1 MSAMTNPAGASRLSP
16 RLAATIAFVV
26 TLAAIAGAWGSQIF
40 GGLVPCELCL
50 EQRLPY
56 YFGLPLLAVLLV
68 FWDRLPRLAWYGL
81 LAAVMALFAWGLY
94 LGIYHAGVEWRFWP
108 GPTACTGT
116 GLDVSFEDLSNI
128 NATRIVPCDAVQFRF
143 LGISLAGYNALVM
156 LGAIALLGWAAVK
169 GRQAA

>member
-1 MSAMTNPAGASRLSP
+1 VSAANAPVASSRLSP

-26 TLAAIAGAWGSQIF
+26 ALAAIVGAWGSQIF

-56 YFGLPLLAVLLV
+56 YFGLPLLALLLL
-68 FWDRLPRLAWYGL
+68 FWQRLPRMAWYGL
-81 LAAVMALFAWGLY
+81 VAAVLALFAWGLY

-156 LGAIALLGWAAVK
+156 AGAIALLGYAAAK
-169 GRQAA
+169 GRKAG

>member
-1 MSAMTNPAGASRLSP
+1 VSAETARASRLSP
-16 RLAATIAFVV
+16 RLAATIALVIAI
-26 TLAAIAGAWGSQIF
+26 AAIAGAWGSQIF

-56 YFGLPLLAVLLV
+56 YFGLPLLALLLL
-68 FWDRLPRLAWYGL
+68 FWQRLPRLAWYGL

-128 NATRIVPCDAVQFRF
+128 NATRVVPCDAVQFRF

-156 LGAIALLGWAAVK
+156 AGAIALLAYAALK
-169 GRQAA
+169 GRGAA

>member
-1 MSAMTNPAGASRLSP
+1 VSAATSPVISSRLTP

-26 TLAAIAGAWGSQIF
+26 TLAAIAGAWGSEIF

-56 YFGLPLLAVLLV
+56 YFALPLLAVLLV
-68 FWDRLPRLAWYGL
+68 FWQRLPRLAWYGL
-81 LAAVMALFAWGLY
+81 LAAVIALFAWGLY

-108 GPTACTGT
+108 GPTTCTGT

-128 NATRIVPCDAVQFRF
+128 NATRIVPCDAVQFRL

-156 LGAIALLGWAAVK
+156 LGAIALLGWAALK
-169 GRQAA
+169 GRLAA

>member
-1 MSAMTNPAGASRLSP
+1 MSVTTPPAPNGPISS

-26 TLAAIAGAWGSQIF
+26 SLAAIVGAWGSELF

-56 YFGLPLLAVLLV
+56 YIGLPILAILLA
-68 FWDRLPRLAWYGL
+68 FWNRLPRAVWYVL
-81 LAAVMALFAWGLY
+81 LAIVMALFAWGLW
-94 LGIYHAGVEWRFWP
+94 LAVYHAGVEWRFWP

-156 LGAIALLGWAAVK
+156 LAGIALLGWAALR
-169 GRQAA
+169 GRKAG

>member
-1 MSAMTNPAGASRLSP
+1 VSAANAPVASSRLSP

-26 TLAAIAGAWGSQIF
+26 ALAAIAGAWGSQIF

-56 YFGLPLLAVLLV
+56 YFGLPLLALLLL
-68 FWDRLPRLAWYGL
+68 FWQRLPRMAWYGL
-81 LAAVMALFAWGLY
+81 VAAVLALFAWGLY

-156 LGAIALLGWAAVK
+156 AGAIALLGYAAAK
-169 GRQAA
+169 GRKAG

>member
-1 MSAMTNPAGASRLSP
+1 MSAETARASRPSP
-16 RLAATIAFVV
+16 RLAATIAFVIA
-26 TLAAIAGAWGSQIF
+26 LAAIAGAWGSQIF

-56 YFGLPLLAVLLV
+56 YFGLPLLALLLL
-68 FWDRLPRLAWYGL
+68 FWQRLPRLAWYGL
-81 LAAVMALFAWGLY
+81 LAAVIALFAWGLY
-94 LGIYHAGVEWRFWP
+94 LGVYHAGVEWRFWP

-156 LGAIALLGWAAVK
+156 LGAIALLGWAALK
-169 GRQAA
+169 GRRAA

>member
-1 MSAMTNPAGASRLSP
+1 VSAETARASRLSP
-16 RLAATIAFVV
+16 RLAATIAFVIAI
-26 TLAAIAGAWGSQIF
+26 AAIAGAWGSQIF

-56 YFGLPLLAVLLV
+56 YFGLPLLALLLL
-68 FWDRLPRLAWYGL
+68 FWQRLPRLAWYGL
-81 LAAVMALFAWGLY
+81 LAAVIALFAWGLY

-128 NATRIVPCDAVQFRF
+128 NATRVVPCDAVQFRF

-156 LGAIALLGWAAVK
+156 AGAIALLAYAALK
-169 GRQAA
+169 GRRAA

>member
-1 MSAMTNPAGASRLSP
+1 MSVTTSPATSRPISS
-16 RLAATIAFVV
+16 RLAAAIAFVV
-26 TLAAIAGAWGSQIF
+26 SLAAIVGAWGLELL

-56 YFGLPLLAVLLV
+56 YVGLPILALLLV
-68 FWDRLPRLAWYGL
+68 FWNRLPRVLWYLL
-81 LAAVMALFAWGLY
+81 LAAVMALFAWGLH
-94 LGIYHAGVEWRFWP
+94 LAVYHAGVEWRFWQ

-156 LGAIALLGWAAVK
+156 LSSIALLGWAALK
-169 GRQAA
+169 GRKAD

>member
-1 MSAMTNPAGASRLSP
+1 MNATTAPARASWLSP

-26 TLAAIAGAWGSQIF
+26 ALAAIAGAWGSQIF

-56 YFGLPLLAVLLV
+56 YFGLPLLALLLL
-68 FWDRLPRLAWYGL
+68 FWHRLPRLAWYGL
-81 LAAVMALFAWGLY
+81 LTAVIALFAWGLY

-156 LGAIALLGWAAVK
+156 AGAIALLGWAAAK
-169 GRQAA
+169 GRRAA

>member
-1 MSAMTNPAGASRLSP
+1 MTAQNTRAGGLSS

-56 YFGLPLLAVLLV
+56 YFGLPLLAVLLI
-68 FWDRLPRLAWYGL
+68 FWHRLPRLAWYGL
-81 LAAVMALFAWGLY
+81 LAAVIALLVWGLY
-94 LGIYHAGVEWRFWP
+94 LGVYHAGVEWRFWP

-156 LGAIALLGWAAVK
+156 LGAIALLGWAAVR
-169 GRQAA
+169 GRKPG

>member
-1 MSAMTNPAGASRLSP
+1 VSAETARASRLSP
-16 RLAATIAFVV
+16 RFAATIAFVIAI
-26 TLAAIAGAWGSQIF
+26 AAIAGAWGSQII

-56 YFGLPLLAVLLV
+56 YFGLPLLALLLL
-68 FWDRLPRLAWYGL
+68 FWQRLPRLAWYGL
-81 LAAVMALFAWGLY
+81 LAAVIALFAWGLY

-128 NATRIVPCDAVQFRF
+128 NATRVVPCDAVQFRF

-156 LGAIALLGWAAVK
+156 AGAIALLAYAALK
-169 GRQAA
+169 GRRAA

>member
-1 MSAMTNPAGASRLSP
+1 MSAETARASRPSP
-16 RLAATIAFVV
+16 RLAATIAFVIA
-26 TLAAIAGAWGSQIF
+26 LAAIAGAWGSQIF

-56 YFGLPLLAVLLV
+56 YFGLPLLALLLL
-68 FWDRLPRLAWYGL
+68 FWQRLPRLAWYGL
-81 LAAVMALFAWGLY
+81 LAAVIALFAWGLY
-94 LGIYHAGVEWRFWP
+94 LGVYHAGVEWRFWP

-156 LGAIALLGWAAVK
+156 LGTIALLGYAAFK
-169 GRQAA
+169 GRRAV